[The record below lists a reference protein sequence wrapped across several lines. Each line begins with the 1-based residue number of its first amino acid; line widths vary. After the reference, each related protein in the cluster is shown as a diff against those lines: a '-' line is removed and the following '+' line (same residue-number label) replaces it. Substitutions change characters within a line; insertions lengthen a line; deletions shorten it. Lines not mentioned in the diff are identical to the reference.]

1 MGESINIR
9 EYINMFKKRSKIIL
23 IILVTCIAIGELV
36 AFKINSSYTPMY
48 TTSTRIRVNTAK
60 TVPDAGYNPG
70 LASAN
75 QGIVSTYLDLSKSK
89 STLKE
94 VASIVGNDVTP
105 ESVSGMYTLTP
116 DANNS
121 EFVNITAT
129 HSNPKIAEAIAN
141 AVPTAFNNEL
151 IKTIKLDCIEVIDKA
166 VVPKSPIPQV
176 KTSMWKKAI
185 LGGVVLSI
193 FVVLLMEF
201 LNNKIV
207 TPKDVEEHWQLPLI
221 GVVPHIEEKKK
232 IIGIKI
238 KSKN

>member
-1 MGESINIR
+1 MVI
-9 EYINMFKKRSKIIL
+9 
-23 IILVTCIAIGELV
+23 CISIGELI

-48 TTSTRIRVNTAK
+48 TTSARIRVNTVK

-75 QGIVSTYLDLSKSK
+75 QGIVGTYLDLSKSK

-94 VASIVGNDVTP
+94 VASIVGNDITAK
-105 ESVSGMYTLTP
+105 SLSGMYTLTP
-116 DANNS
+116 DENNS

-129 HSNPKIAEAIAN
+129 HSNPEIALAIAN

-151 IKTIKLDCIEVIDKA
+151 IKTIKLDCIEVIDA
-166 VVPKSPIPQV
+166 PVLPQSPIPQV
-176 KTSMWKKAI
+176 KTSMWKKATLVGI
-185 LGGVVLSI
+185 VLSI

-238 KSKN
+238 K